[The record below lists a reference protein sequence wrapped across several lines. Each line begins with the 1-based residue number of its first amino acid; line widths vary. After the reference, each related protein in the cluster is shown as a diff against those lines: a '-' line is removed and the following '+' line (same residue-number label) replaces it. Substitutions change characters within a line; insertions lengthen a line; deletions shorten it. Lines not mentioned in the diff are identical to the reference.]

1 MVDSERQKPLTARKI
16 VEIKVVAGTFSLFSA
31 ASWAD
36 FCLSFFLVMIN
47 NTIQNARE
55 CLRTEVFNV
64 DVWCMSFML
73 HIDNMLQRVNN
84 DQTQWSGQIG

>member
-36 FCLSFFLVMIN
+36 FFLSLADMDFSLKMRSRKACLQGQAETHKSKHTHTSSTTSV
-47 NTIQNARE
+47 T
-55 CLRTEVFNV
+55 
-64 DVWCMSFML
+64 SSL
-73 HIDNMLQRVNN
+73 HSA
-84 DQTQWSGQIG
+84 TQHLIV